1 MAISRR
7 SALRASFLGG
17 TGAALAGAG
26 GGTALADAPA
36 GTPRVSDAATALR
49 LLKEGNRRWRRFASR
64 HPDES
69 RARREEVAGGQHP
82 FAIVLSCADSRV
94 PPELVFDQGLG
105 DIFTV
110 RAAGEVL
117 DESVLG
123 TISYG
128 VLHLHVPLVVV
139 LGHSSCG
146 AVTAAVDVHDG
157 GEAPHGHIG
166 YLVEQI
172 LPVVDATPDEGDGF
186 VDACISANARHVAE
200 ELRADEDL
208 KDLVASGALRVVA
221 ARYELDTY
229 RVNFLD

>member
-7 SALRASFLGG
+7 TALRASFLGG
-17 TGAALAGAG
+17 TGAALVGAG
-26 GGTALADAPA
+26 GGTALADPADSAPGA
-36 GTPRVSDAATALR
+36 TDAATALR
-49 LLKEGNRRWRRFASR
+49 LLKDGNRRWRRFASR
-64 HPDES
+64 HPHES

-82 FAIVLSCADSRV
+82 FAIILSCADSRV

-105 DIFTV
+105 DLFTI

-123 TISYG
+123 SICYG
-128 VLHLHVPLVVV
+128 AQHLHVPLVVV

-166 YLVEQI
+166 YLVERI

-200 ELRADEDL
+200 ELRADADL
-208 KDLVASGALRVVA
+208 RGLVDSGKLKIVA

-229 RVNFLD
+229 QVNFLD